1 MKKTNAMRIL
11 EQHKISYDIYY
22 YDTGDSKIDGKSV
35 AEKTELPP
43 ECVFKTLVTKGK
55 NNYYVFVV
63 PIDKSLNLK
72 KAANAT
78 GEKKIEMILQKELLP
93 LTGYIH
99 GGCSPVGMKKLFPTY
114 IDESALE
121 QDRIAVSAGVVGAQV
136 LVSPKELSEIIK
148 AKFAQ
153 VAVD

>member
-11 EQHKISYDIYY
+11 DQHKISYDICY
-22 YDTGDSKIDGKSV
+22 YDTDDGKIDGKSV

-55 NNYYVFVV
+55 NNHYVFVV

-72 KAANAT
+72 KAASVC

-121 QDRIAVSAGVVGAQV
+121 QERIAVSAGVVGAQV
-136 LVSPKELSEIIK
+136 LVSPNELSDIVK
-148 AKFAQ
+148 AEFVSIAT
-153 VAVD
+153 D